1 MSLVQDIADYIESK
15 TSLVVDVNIFIGG
28 ETVDTPSG
36 SIVIREF
43 AGSTENES
51 GLEDR
56 AIQILALD
64 LGYINAETLINTAY
78 ALLANK
84 PGFDGIDNIF
94 YATVI
99 SMPGFVDRDAR
110 GNFVFSTSFIF
121 RKS

>member
-15 TSLVVDVNIFIGG
+15 TSLIVDVNIFIGG

-43 AGSTENES
+43 AGSTENEA

-64 LGYINAETLINTAY
+64 LGYINAETLINTVY
-78 ALLANK
+78 PLLANK
-84 PGFDGIDNIF
+84 PGFGGIDDIF
-94 YATVI
+94 YAIVI

>member
-1 MSLVQDIADYIESK
+1 MSLVQDIADYIASK

-36 SIVIREF
+36 SIIIREF
-43 AGSTENES
+43 MGSTENES

-64 LGYINAETLINTAY
+64 LGYINTETMINIVYT
-78 ALLANK
+78 LFDNK
-84 PGFDGIDNIF
+84 PGFDGIDDIF

>member
-43 AGSTENES
+43 VGSTENES

-78 ALLANK
+78 TLLANK
-84 PGFDGIDNIF
+84 PGFDGIDDIL